1 MALQPSPG
9 SRTPPLHWTA
19 IHIEKDQIAIRLKL
33 DEDAHE
39 LFLKKSGL
47 SGAEVSDG
55 PQGRHGAAAGR
66 PRNSPLTMDAHL
78 RLLSSRF
85 KMAILL

>member
-39 LFLKKSGL
+39 LFF
-47 SGAEVSDG
+47 GAIDAEAASM
-55 PQGRHGAAAGR
+55 GRQTR
-66 PRNSPLTMDAHL
+66 
-78 RLLSSRF
+78 
-85 KMAILL
+85 